1 MGQGTATKLAPA
13 SHATAEASGT
23 SQFLLSARVELYACL
38 QLLAERARF
47 ITGASWS
54 AIALRE
60 GERFVYRTASG
71 DGAPEIGTEVS
82 KPHGESFQYSSTRQ
96 PFRKKLMIP
105 VNRES
110 EMEAFFQIV
119 SNGHEFNDHDS
130 ESLARLADL
139 ASTAIDHMYAA
150 EGSAL
155 VISSEIRNRHRVE
168 AAVSWHAP
176 EGIAPALT
184 NKEPE
189 LVSGPAS
196 VHLCQSCGFPVSP
209 GRIVCMDCDQRAGSL
224 ASPPGLFSQPKSG
237 NWITTHGYTIATL
250 LITAVAAAVIYWLR

>member
-82 KPHGESFQYSSTRQ
+82 KPHG
-96 PFRKKLMIP
+96 
-105 VNRES
+105 
-110 EMEAFFQIV
+110 
-119 SNGHEFNDHDS
+119 
-130 ESLARLADL
+130 
-139 ASTAIDHMYAA
+139 
-150 EGSAL
+150 
-155 VISSEIRNRHRVE
+155 
-168 AAVSWHAP
+168 
-176 EGIAPALT
+176 
-184 NKEPE
+184 
-189 LVSGPAS
+189 
-196 VHLCQSCGFPVSP
+196 
-209 GRIVCMDCDQRAGSL
+209 
-224 ASPPGLFSQPKSG
+224 
-237 NWITTHGYTIATL
+237 
-250 LITAVAAAVIYWLR
+250 